1 MGTLLDILQ
10 SVIIGGMIFLMLL
23 FFNFNMHSVSED
35 VISNTQVQS
44 DIVAIS
50 SILENDFIKIGY
62 HETGDE
68 KIQVAK
74 LNEIKFLSDI
84 DNNGTVDSIKYY
96 LSDTLEVKETTN
108 PSDKNLYR
116 KLNNSHHQVVGRVID
131 FSLTYYDSTGNLLS
145 YSQLLNSSARKK
157 ISEIGMN
164 LNIESAIMLEEKYSA
179 SKWNKKIRIKNLN

>member
-1 MGTLLDILQ
+1 
-10 SVIIGGMIFLMLL
+10 
-23 FFNFNMHSVSED
+23 MHSVSED

-50 SILENDFIKIGY
+50 NILENDFIKIGY

-68 KIQVAK
+68 KIEIAK

-96 LSDTLEVKETTN
+96 LSDSIEVKETTN
-108 PSDKNLYR
+108 PRDKNLYR
-116 KLNNSHHQVVGRVID
+116 KLNNSHQQVVGRVID
-131 FSLTYYDSTGNLLS
+131 FSLTYYDSTGNLLTF
-145 YSQLLNSSARKK
+145 SQLLNSSARKK

-179 SKWNKKIRIKNLN
+179 SKWYKKIRIKN

>member
-131 FSLTYYDSTGNLLS
+131 FSITYYDSTGNLLS